1 VGSVTWSL
9 MLAAMDVACRGSAS
23 EQDVELGWKENDH
36 CSLASILCGATSVVP
51 SCCRM
56 VLVAC

>member
-23 EQDVELGWKENDH
+23 EQDVELG
-36 CSLASILCGATSVVP
+36 
-51 SCCRM
+51 
-56 VLVAC
+56 